1 MAEQQAPPPRRTLG
15 DYVMYQG
22 PRHFSSIAI
31 PTTAKALEINPDFLT
46 LISAYQFTAM
56 EHEDPYSHLDK
67 FYELVGTMGF
77 QSGKAKEWLKSLPN
91 QSLTSWKDVEENF
104 LQRFFPISRYIKAKS
119 DIKMLLDVAAGGT
132 MMALDVEQAT
142 IIIDALASTDYKAQH
157 DGQDLH
163 NKGLLEDAL
172 LAKNKILT
180 QQIEQLTAQMAKLPQ
195 QLYVVHSSQSQSQS
209 IRCDFCGDVHPN
221 GHCFYQ
227 NNSPE
232 VEDPSMLE
240 RMNKV
245 EDALTK
251 IVSTQDNIVKAQDN
265 SMAMIRSIKIQ
276 MGQLTKQIAQ
286 IPEEQNGQFS
296 INSQTNSKEHCDNV
310 VAEQEEKD
318 ETKGKRD
325 EKERSEEEKIK
336 RKSENKERGVLEKD
350 LSYPHSPS
358 KKEKERKFFDKL
370 LPKNYFAGNLKQDS
384 TFERFR
390 KNRSYIEERNIEL
403 EDGYNVI
410 IQKGLPK
417 KFKDPGSF
425 NLPVSIG
432 ALLVA
437 NALLDLGA
445 SVNIIP
451 LAMLKKIGD
460 LEIKPTK
467 MTLKLAD
474 QVTKYPYGV
483 VEDVLVKVDKFTFP
497 VDFVVMDMK
506 EDEEVPL
513 ILGRPFMK
521 TARIIVDVDKGELQV
536 RTQDEEEKNVYR
548 MMQQRELS
556 ILK

>member
-1 MAEQQAPPPRRTLG
+1 MTEQQAPPTKKTLG

-22 PRHFSSIAI
+22 PSHFSSIAI
-31 PTTAKALEINPDFLT
+31 PTTKALEINPDFLT
-46 LISAYQFTAM
+46 LIRAYQFTAI
-56 EHEDPYSHLDK
+56 EHEDPYSHLDT

-77 QSGKAKEWLKSLPN
+77 QSSDLENVYMRLFSFSLAGKAKEWLKSLPN
-91 QSLTSWKDVEENF
+91 QSLTSWKDVEEKI

-119 DIKMLLDVAAGGT
+119 DIKMLLDAAAGGT

-142 IIIDALASTDYKAQH
+142 ITIDALASTDYKAQH
-157 DGQDLH
+157 DGQDLQ
-163 NKGLLEDAL
+163 NKGLLENAL

-180 QQIEQLTAQMAKLPQ
+180 QHIEQLTAQMAKLPQ
-195 QLYVVHSSQSQSQS
+195 QLY
-209 IRCDFCGDVHPN
+209 
-221 GHCFYQ
+221 

-240 RMNKV
+240 RMIKV

-251 IVSTQDNIVKAQDN
+251 IVSAQDN
-265 SMAMIRSIKIQ
+265 SMAMIRSIEIQ
-276 MGQLTKQIAQ
+276 MRQLTKQISQ
-286 IPEEQNGQFS
+286 IVEEQSGQFS
-296 INSQTNSKEHCDNV
+296 VNRQTNSKEHCDNV
-310 VAEQEEKD
+310 VAEKEEKD
-318 ETKGKRD
+318 EIEGKRD
-325 EKERSEEEKIK
+325 EKERGEEEKIK
-336 RKSENKERGVLEKD
+336 KKSENKERGVFEKD

-358 KKEKERKFFDKL
+358 KSEKERKFFDKL

-390 KNRSYIEERNIEL
+390 KNRSYIEEKNIEL
-403 EDGYNVI
+403 EDRYSVI

-474 QVTKYPYGV
+474 QVTKYPYDV
-483 VEDVLVKVDKFTFP
+483 VEDVLVKVDKFIFP

-506 EDEEVPL
+506 EDEEVSL

-521 TARIIVDVDKGELQV
+521 TARIIVDVDKGEK
-536 RTQDEEEKNVYR
+536 QDEEVT
-548 MMQQRELS
+548 
-556 ILK
+556 

>member
-1 MAEQQAPPPRRTLG
+1 
-15 DYVMYQG
+15 
-22 PRHFSSIAI
+22 
-31 PTTAKALEINPDFLT
+31 
-46 LISAYQFTAM
+46 
-56 EHEDPYSHLDK
+56 
-67 FYELVGTMGF
+67 
-77 QSGKAKEWLKSLPN
+77 
-91 QSLTSWKDVEENF
+91 
-104 LQRFFPISRYIKAKS
+104 
-119 DIKMLLDVAAGGT
+119 
-132 MMALDVEQAT
+132 
-142 IIIDALASTDYKAQH
+142 
-157 DGQDLH
+157 
-163 NKGLLEDAL
+163 
-172 LAKNKILT
+172 
-180 QQIEQLTAQMAKLPQ
+180 
-195 QLYVVHSSQSQSQS
+195 
-209 IRCDFCGDVHPN
+209 
-221 GHCFYQ
+221 
-227 NNSPE
+227 
-232 VEDPSMLE
+232 
-240 RMNKV
+240 
-245 EDALTK
+245 
-251 IVSTQDNIVKAQDN
+251 
-265 SMAMIRSIKIQ
+265 MAMIRSIEIQ
-276 MGQLTKQIAQ
+276 MEQLTKQIAQ
-286 IPEEQNGQFS
+286 ITEEQSGQFLV
-296 INSQTNSKEHCDNV
+296 NRQTNSKEHCDNV
-310 VAEQEEKD
+310 VAEKEEKD
-318 ETKGKRD
+318 ETEGKRD

-336 RKSENKERGVLEKD
+336 KKSENKERGIFEKD

-358 KKEKERKFFDKL
+358 KREKERKFFDKM

-390 KNRSYIEERNIEL
+390 KNKSYIEEKNIEL
-403 EDGYNVI
+403 EDRYNVI

-483 VEDVLVKVDKFTFP
+483 VEDVLVKVDKFIFP

-536 RTQDEEEKNVYR
+536 RTQDEEGKNVYR
-548 MMQQRELS
+548 RMDHRD
-556 ILK
+556 IPP

>member
-1 MAEQQAPPPRRTLG
+1 MTEQQAPPTKKTLG

-31 PTTAKALEINPDFLT
+31 PTTTKALEINPDFLT
-46 LISAYQFTAM
+46 LIRAYQFTAI
-56 EHEDPYSHLDK
+56 EHEDPYSHLDT

-77 QSGKAKEWLKSLPN
+77 QSGDLENVYMRLFSFSLAEKAKEWLKSLPN
-91 QSLTSWKDVEENF
+91 QSLTSWKDVEEKI

-119 DIKMLLDVAAGGT
+119 DIKMLLDAAAGGT
-132 MMALDVEQAT
+132 IMALDVEQAT

-157 DGQDLH
+157 DGQDLQ
-163 NKGLLEDAL
+163 NKGLLENAL

-180 QQIEQLTAQMAKLPQ
+180 QQIKQLTAQMAKLPQ

-209 IRCDFCGDVHPN
+209 IRCDFCGGVHPN

-232 VEDPSMLE
+232 VDDPSMLE

-251 IVSTQDNIVKAQDN
+251 IVSAQDNIVRAQDN
-265 SMAMIRSIKIQ
+265 SMAMIRSIEIQ
-276 MGQLTKQIAQ
+276 MRPLTKQISQ
-286 IPEEQNGQFS
+286 IVEEQSGQFS
-296 INSQTNSKEHCDNV
+296 VNRQTNSKEHCDNV
-310 VAEQEEKD
+310 VAEKEEKD
-318 ETKGKRD
+318 EIEWKRD
-325 EKERSEEEKIK
+325 EKERRAI
-336 RKSENKERGVLEKD
+336 L
-350 LSYPHSPS
+350 
-358 KKEKERKFFDKL
+358 KKK
-370 LPKNYFAGNLKQDS
+370 
-384 TFERFR
+384 
-390 KNRSYIEERNIEL
+390 NIEL
-403 EDGYNVI
+403 EDRYSVI

-445 SVNIIP
+445 NVNIIP

-483 VEDVLVKVDKFTFP
+483 VEDVLVKVDKFIFP
-497 VDFVVMDMK
+497 VNFVVMDMK

-536 RTQDEEEKNVYR
+536 RTQDEEGKNVYR
-548 MMQQRELS
+548 RMDHRD
-556 ILK
+556 IPP

>member
-1 MAEQQAPPPRRTLG
+1 
-15 DYVMYQG
+15 MYQG

-31 PTTAKALEINPDFLT
+31 PTTKALEINSDFLT
-46 LISAYQFTAM
+46 LIRAYQFTAI
-56 EHEDPYSHLDK
+56 EHEDPYSHLDT

-77 QSGKAKEWLKSLPN
+77 QSGDLENVYMRLFSFSLAGKAKEWLKSLPN
-91 QSLTSWKDVEENF
+91 QSLTSWKDVEEKI

-119 DIKMLLDVAAGGT
+119 DIKMLLDAAAGGT

-157 DGQDLH
+157 DGQDLQ
-163 NKGLLEDAL
+163 NKGLLENAL

-180 QQIEQLTAQMAKLPQ
+180 QQIEQLTAQMAKFPQ

-209 IRCDFCGDVHPN
+209 IRCDFCGGVHPN
-221 GHCFYQ
+221 GHYFYQ

-240 RMNKV
+240 RMIKV

-251 IVSTQDNIVKAQDN
+251 IVSAQDNIVRAQDN
-265 SMAMIRSIKIQ
+265 SMAMIRSIEIQ
-276 MGQLTKQIAQ
+276 MRQLTKQISQ
-286 IPEEQNGQFS
+286 IVEEQSGQFS
-296 INSQTNSKEHCDNV
+296 VNRQTNSKEHCDNV
-310 VAEQEEKD
+310 VAEKEEKD
-318 ETKGKRD
+318 EIEGKRD

-336 RKSENKERGVLEKD
+336 KKSENKERGFFEKD

-358 KKEKERKFFDKL
+358 KSEKERKFFDKL

-390 KNRSYIEERNIEL
+390 KNRSYIEEKNIEL
-403 EDGYNVI
+403 EDRYNVI

-417 KFKDPGSF
+417 KFKDLGSF

-483 VEDVLVKVDKFTFP
+483 VEDVLVKVDKFIFP

-536 RTQDEEEKNVYR
+536 RTQDEEGKNVYKR
-548 MMQQRELS
+548 MDHRD
-556 ILK
+556 IPP